1 MDDQYLT
8 RLVLAQ
14 ANGLTFT
21 VVRGLYHNSENCYDV
36 DILAVVCDF
45 FGCGMGELFN
55 VIPKEWQ

>member
-1 MDDQYLT
+1 
-8 RLVLAQ
+8 VLAQ